1 MRKSEYSANQEL
13 KASVNDPE
21 PVVFVRKRSWLTVGR
36 LAWIAAALLA
46 LGVAQS
52 YGWLVDA
59 AVWLTGVV

>member
-13 KASVNDPE
+13 KASVNDPD
-21 PVVFVRKRSWLTVGR
+21 PVIFVRKRIWLTVGR

-52 YGWLVDA
+52 CGWIVDA
-59 AVWLTGVV
+59 AMWLSGAV